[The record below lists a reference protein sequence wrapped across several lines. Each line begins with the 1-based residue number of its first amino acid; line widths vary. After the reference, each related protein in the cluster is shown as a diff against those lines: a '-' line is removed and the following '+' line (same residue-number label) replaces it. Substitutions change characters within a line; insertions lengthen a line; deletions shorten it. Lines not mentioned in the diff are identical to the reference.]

1 MNEWEIAA
9 AVLGAA
15 FLPCVG
21 VCALAGVAD
30 GLVALELASVLL
42 CSILMVLSEGLQ
54 RQPFIDLALTFGLL
68 SLLGSLAYAR
78 LLEHDL

>member
-9 AVLGAA
+9 AVLAGAL
-15 FLPCVG
+15 LPCVG

-30 GLVALELASVLL
+30 GLVAMELAGTIVATVLML
-42 CSILMVLSEGLQ
+42 LAEGLQ
-54 RQPFIDLALTFGLL
+54 RQPFIDLALT
-68 SLLGSLAYAR
+68 LAILAIVGTLAIAR

>member
-9 AVLGAA
+9 AVLAGAL
-15 FLPCVG
+15 LPCLA

-30 GLVALELASVLL
+30 GLVAMELAGTIVATVLML
-42 CSILMVLSEGLQ
+42 LAEGLQ
-54 RQPFIDLALTFGLL
+54 RQPFIDLALT
-68 SLLGSLAYAR
+68 LAILAILATLAIAR

>member
-9 AVLGAA
+9 AVLAGAL
-15 FLPCVG
+15 LPCLG

-30 GLVALELASVLL
+30 GLVAMELAGTIVATVLML
-42 CSILMVLSEGLQ
+42 LAEGLQ
-54 RQPFIDLALTFGLL
+54 RQPFIDLALT
-68 SLLGSLAYAR
+68 LAILAIVATLAIAR